1 MLALTP
7 VGGDTTQTKVEMTLP
22 PAGGDVTE
30 GHLKWMRHFCA
41 VEGRARAKSPRNLA
55 MSSRPRWF
63 SAFMRLFELELMR
76 RAAKL
81 SVAHR
86 PRAGSPIAIPD
97 GTLDGS
103 GDVAIV
109 SAPLDGLLAR
119 PIGQPFAFAIAL
131 EEELEAHAHDPLEVA
146 VWEFVRERG
155 ARLLHLAPGTRS
167 RTRADASSRKAL
179 RRPSATCRIPD
190 RDPRRHA

>member
-7 VGGDTTQTKVEMTLP
+7 LGGDTTQTKVEMTLP

-30 GHLKWMRHFCA
+30 GHLKWMRHLCA
-41 VEGRARAKSPRNLA
+41 VEGRARDEFAAEPCHELPAEMVLGLHEIVALA
-55 MSSRPRWF
+55 EQADVVDRRPAAQGDF
-63 SAFMRLFELELMR
+63 EVVVELELVR
-76 RAAKL
+76 RAAKP

-109 SAPLDGLLAR
+109 SAPLDGLY
-119 PIGQPFAFAIAL
+119 FALTFL
-131 EEELEAHAHDPLEVA
+131 
-146 VWEFVRERG
+146 
-155 ARLLHLAPGTRS
+155 
-167 RTRADASSRKAL
+167 
-179 RRPSATCRIPD
+179 IP
-190 RDPRRHA
+190 

>member
-1 MLALTP
+1 
-7 VGGDTTQTKVEMTLP
+7 
-22 PAGGDVTE
+22 
-30 GHLKWMRHFCA
+30 
-41 VEGRARAKSPRNLA
+41 
-55 MSSRPRWF
+55 
-63 SAFMRLFELELMR
+63 MRLWPLAEQADVVDRRLAAQGDFEVVVELELMR

-131 EEELEAHAHDPLEVA
+131 EEELEAPLPAFRGRSELKL
-146 VWEFVRERG
+146 VRRTIGPKLARRSHHYRG
-155 ARLLHLAPGTRS
+155 YSRGTRYEAFES
-167 RTRADASSRKAL
+167 TR
-179 RRPSATCRIPD
+179 C
-190 RDPRRHA
+190 

>member
-1 MLALTP
+1 MVLGLHEIVALAEEADVVDRRP
-7 VGGDTTQTKVEMTLP
+7 AAQGDFEV
-22 PAGGDVTE
+22 V
-30 GHLKWMRHFCA
+30 
-41 VEGRARAKSPRNLA
+41 V
-55 MSSRPRWF
+55 
-63 SAFMRLFELELMR
+63 ELELMR

-167 RTRADASSRKAL
+167 RLRLCTGLGHGRSPSRAVRSSASSGHSTPARWAAACSSSGS
-179 RRPSATCRIPD
+179 RT
-190 RDPRRHA
+190 